1 LTLLRHGEARAEV
14 ARLVGLSPSR
24 ISAMF
29 KGQTFPTK
37 KALLNSDPT
46 DPDCGDE
53 DEGHDN

>member
-1 LTLLRHGEARAEV
+1 M
-14 ARLVGLSPSR
+14 VGLSPSR
-24 ISAMF
+24 ISVMF

-37 KALLNSDPT
+37 EARLTSDPT